1 MSTIEIVGICAFNL
15 FTVLVG
21 FKLGQSSVRGREITL
36 NPVKAIKNE
45 IRDNKETKAE
55 MLKKKK
61 INTMLSNIDKFN
73 GSGLGQEQIPKD

>member
-1 MSTIEIVGICAFNL
+1 MNTIEILGLCAFNL
-15 FTVLVG
+15 ISLIVG
-21 FKLGQSSVRGREITL
+21 VKIGYQAARGRDINL

-45 IRDNKETKAE
+45 IRENKETKAE

-73 GSGLGQEQIPKD
+73 GSGLGQEKIPKD